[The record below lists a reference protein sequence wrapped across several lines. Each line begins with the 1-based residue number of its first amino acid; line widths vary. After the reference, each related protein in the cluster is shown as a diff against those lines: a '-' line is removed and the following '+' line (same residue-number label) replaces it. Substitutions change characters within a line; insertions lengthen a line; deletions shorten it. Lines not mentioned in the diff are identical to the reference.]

1 MSDFLLEVGTEDLP
15 AGFASD
21 AIRQWEQM
29 IPASLAAE
37 ALTSEV
43 KIYATPRRLS
53 AIITNLPDRQI
64 DRVVRFTFSLN

>member
-1 MSDFLLEVGTEDLP
+1 MSDLLLEVGTEDLP
-15 AGFASD
+15 AGFISD

-43 KIYATPRRLS
+43 KVYAPPS
-53 AIITNLPDRQI
+53 
-64 DRVVRFTFSLN
+64 VRDYH